1 MTHPTD
7 AAKFD
12 CTARALHWISASV
25 ILWALLSGFY
35 MAVFELDTP
44 TKTTLSRFN
53 VALTF
58 VYCPVFIWRVVHRVL
73 CPPPAQIATLTPHQA
88 RLASTAH
95 VAIYLLTALVLCSGV
110 LMMEHPFSIFGWI
123 LVPPL
128 LSDAQTLDWFARLH
142 LISNILLLVI
152 VTLHILAVIKH
163 QLAGRAVLQ
172 RML

>member
-1 MTHPTD
+1 MTLPTD

-12 CTARALHWISASV
+12 YTARALHWISACV

-58 VYCPVFIWRVVHRVL
+58 VYCPVFIWRVVHRVM
-73 CPPPAQIATLTPHQA
+73 CPPPAQITTLKPHQA
-88 RLASTAH
+88 RLASAAH

-110 LMMEHPFSIFGWI
+110 LMMEHPFSIFGWFF
-123 LVPPL
+123 VPPV
-128 LSDAQTLDWFARLH
+128 LSDAQALDWFARLH
-142 LISNILLLVI
+142 LSCNILLLLM
-152 VTLHILAVIKH
+152 VTLHILAVVKH
-163 QLAGRAVLQ
+163 QLSGRAVLR